1 VPNPW
6 PRRLVALFLHAPGL
20 WLIYRERLPKELR
33 RPNLVAAAATAVVMA
48 ATAWLLPPPW
58 GWPRGVLSAW
68 AAGHLA
74 WGIYLVQALSRQIR
88 RSDEADARSAI
99 SAQ

>member
-1 VPNPW
+1 
-6 PRRLVALFLHAPGL
+6 L
-20 WLIYRERLPKELR
+20 WLIYRERLPMELR

-58 GWPRGVLSAW
+58 GWPRGALSAW

-74 WGIYLVQALSRQIR
+74 WGAFLMRHAP
-88 RSDEADARSAI
+88 RSPRPSGSIDRPEPS
-99 SAQ
+99 SSNS

>member
-1 VPNPW
+1 MPSPW

-20 WLIYRERLPKELR
+20 WLIYRERLPRELR
-33 RPNLVAAAATAVVMA
+33 RANLVAAAATVVTMA

-58 GWPRGVLSAW
+58 GWPRGVISAW

-74 WGIYLVQALSRQIR
+74 WGTYLAGEPSRRHR
-88 RSDEADARSAI
+88 RSGTPPADPR
-99 SAQ
+99 

>member
-1 VPNPW
+1 LSDSW
-6 PRRLVALFLHAPGL
+6 FRRLVALFLHAPGL
-20 WLIYRERLPKELR
+20 WLIYREPLPKELR
-33 RPNLVAAAATAVVMA
+33 RPNLVAAGATVIVMA

-74 WGIYLVQALSRQIR
+74 WGAFLMRHAP
-88 RSDEADARSAI
+88 RSGSTKTPGP
-99 SAQ
+99 STSKP